1 MITFQNTS
9 KFKVKDL
16 RKKKIWLNNI
26 SKNEGKEIENLN
38 FLFVDDKEIL
48 EYNKKYL
55 QHESYTDIITFD
67 NSLNNKIA
75 GDIVISLERV
85 NENAKYYQVSY
96 NYELERVM
104 AHGLLH
110 LLGYN
115 DKNPEE
121 KKIIRKKE
129 NYYLEKNLKY
139 WLSMF

>member
-16 RKKKIWLNNI
+16 RKKKIWLNSI
-26 SKNEGKEIENLN
+26 SKNEGKDIGSLN
-38 FLFVDDKEIL
+38 FLFVDDKEML
-48 EYNKKYL
+48 KYNKKYL

-67 NSLNNKIA
+67 DSLNNKIA

-115 DKNPEE
+115 DKNKEE
-121 KKIIRKKE
+121 KIIIRKKE
-129 NYYLEKNLKY
+129 NYYLKNL
-139 WLSMF
+139 

>member
-16 RKKKIWLNNI
+16 RKKKIWLNSI
-26 SKNEGKEIENLN
+26 SNNEGKEIGNLN
-38 FLFVDDKEIL
+38 FLFVDDKEML
-48 EYNKKYL
+48 KYNKKYL

-96 NYELERVM
+96 NFELERVM

-115 DKNPEE
+115 DKNKEE

-129 NYYLEKNLKY
+129 NYYLKNL
-139 WLSMF
+139 

>member
-16 RKKKIWLNNI
+16 RKKKIWLNSI
-26 SKNEGKEIENLN
+26 SKNEGKEIGNLN
-38 FLFVDDKEIL
+38 FLFVDDKEML
-48 EYNKKYL
+48 KYNKKYL
-55 QHESYTDIITFD
+55 HHESYTDMITFD

-96 NYELERVM
+96 KYELERVM

-115 DKNPEE
+115 DKNKEE

-129 NYYLEKNLKY
+129 NYYLKNL
-139 WLSMF
+139 

>member
-16 RKKKIWLNNI
+16 RKKKIWLNSI
-26 SKNEGKEIENLN
+26 SKNEGKDIGSLN
-38 FLFVDDKEIL
+38 FLFVDDKEML
-48 EYNKKYL
+48 KYNKKYL
-55 QHESYTDIITFD
+55 HHESYTDIITFD
-67 NSLNNKIA
+67 DSLNNKIA

-85 NENAKYYQVSY
+85 NENAKYYRVSY

-115 DKNPEE
+115 DKNKEE
-121 KKIIRKKE
+121 KIIIRKKE
-129 NYYLEKNLKY
+129 NYYLKNL
-139 WLSMF
+139 

>member
-16 RKKKIWLNNI
+16 RKKKIWLNSI
-26 SKNEGKEIENLN
+26 SKNEGKDIGSLN
-38 FLFVDDKEIL
+38 FLFVDDKEML
-48 EYNKKYL
+48 KYNKKYL

-75 GDIVISLERV
+75 GDIVICLERV

-115 DKNPEE
+115 DKNKEE

-129 NYYLEKNLKY
+129 NYYLKKL
-139 WLSMF
+139 

>member
-16 RKKKIWLNNI
+16 RKKKIWLNSI
-26 SKNEGKEIENLN
+26 SKNEGKEIGNLN
-38 FLFVDDKEIL
+38 FLFVDDKEML
-48 EYNKKYL
+48 KYNKKYL

-115 DKNPEE
+115 DKNKEE

-129 NYYLEKNLKY
+129 NYYLKNL
-139 WLSMF
+139 

>member
-16 RKKKIWLNNI
+16 RKKKIWLNSI
-26 SKNEGKEIENLN
+26 SKNEGKEIGNLN
-38 FLFVDDKEIL
+38 FLFVDDKEML
-48 EYNKKYL
+48 KYNKKYL

-85 NENAKYYQVSY
+85 NENAKYYKVSY

-115 DKNPEE
+115 DKNKEE
-121 KKIIRKKE
+121 KIIIRKKE
-129 NYYLEKNLKY
+129 NYYLKNL
-139 WLSMF
+139 

>member
-16 RKKKIWLNNI
+16 RKKKIWLNSI
-26 SKNEGKEIENLN
+26 SKNEGKDIGSLN
-38 FLFVDDKEIL
+38 FLFVDDKEML
-48 EYNKKYL
+48 KYNKKYL

-85 NENAKYYQVSY
+85 NENAKYYRVSY

-115 DKNPEE
+115 DKNKEE

-129 NYYLEKNLKY
+129 NYYLKNL
-139 WLSMF
+139 

>member
-16 RKKKIWLNNI
+16 RKKKIWLNSI
-26 SKNEGKEIENLN
+26 SKNEGKEIGNLN
-38 FLFVDDKEIL
+38 FLFVDDKEML
-48 EYNKKYL
+48 KYNKKYL

-115 DKNPEE
+115 DKNKEE
-121 KKIIRKKE
+121 EEIIRKKE
-129 NYYLEKNLKY
+129 NYYLKNL
-139 WLSMF
+139 

>member
-16 RKKKIWLNNI
+16 RKKKIWLNSI
-26 SKNEGKEIENLN
+26 SKNEGKDIGSLN
-38 FLFVDDKEIL
+38 FLFVDDKEML
-48 EYNKKYL
+48 KYNKKYL

-115 DKNPEE
+115 DKNREE
-121 KKIIRKKE
+121 KIIIRKKE
-129 NYYLEKNLKY
+129 NYYLKNL
-139 WLSMF
+139 

>member
-16 RKKKIWLNNI
+16 RKKKIWLNSI
-26 SKNEGKEIENLN
+26 SKNEGKDIGSLN
-38 FLFVDDKEIL
+38 FLFVDDKEML
-48 EYNKKYL
+48 KYNKKYL
-55 QHESYTDIITFD
+55 HHESYTDIITFD

-96 NYELERVM
+96 KYELERVM

-115 DKNPEE
+115 DKNKEE

-129 NYYLEKNLKY
+129 NYYLKNL
-139 WLSMF
+139 

>member
-115 DKNPEE
+115 DKNKEE
-121 KKIIRKKE
+121 KIIIRKKE
-129 NYYLEKNLKY
+129 NYYLKNL
-139 WLSMF
+139 

>member
-16 RKKKIWLNNI
+16 RKKKIWLNSI
-26 SKNEGKEIENLN
+26 SKNEGKDIGSLN
-38 FLFVDDKEIL
+38 FLFVDDKEML
-48 EYNKKYL
+48 KYNKKYL
-55 QHESYTDIITFD
+55 HHESYTDIITFD
-67 NSLNNKIA
+67 NSFNNKIA

-85 NENAKYYQVSY
+85 NENAKYYRVSY

-115 DKNPEE
+115 DKNKEE

-129 NYYLEKNLKY
+129 NYYLKNL
-139 WLSMF
+139 

>member
-16 RKKKIWLNNI
+16 RKKKLWLNSI
-26 SKNEGKEIENLN
+26 SKNEGKEIESLS
-38 FLFVDDKEIL
+38 FLFVDDEEMLK
-48 EYNKKYL
+48 YNKTYL

-67 NSLNNKIA
+67 SSLDKRIA
-75 GDIVISLERV
+75 GDIIISLERV
-85 NENAKYYQVSY
+85 NDNAKFYQVSY
-96 NYELERVM
+96 NYELQRVM

-115 DKNPEE
+115 DKNKEE

-129 NYYLEKNLKY
+129 NYYLSNI
-139 WLSMF
+139 

>member
-16 RKKKIWLNNI
+16 RKKKIWLNSI
-26 SKNEGKEIENLN
+26 SKNEGKEIGNLN
-38 FLFVDDKEIL
+38 FLFVDDKEML
-48 EYNKKYL
+48 KYNKKYL
-55 QHESYTDIITFD
+55 HHESYTDIITFD

-115 DKNPEE
+115 DKNKEE

-129 NYYLEKNLKY
+129 NYYLKNL
-139 WLSMF
+139 

>member
-16 RKKKIWLNNI
+16 RKKKIWLNSI
-26 SKNEGKEIENLN
+26 SKNEGEEIGNLN
-38 FLFVDDKEIL
+38 FLFVDDKEML
-48 EYNKKYL
+48 KYNKKYL

-115 DKNPEE
+115 DKNKEE

-129 NYYLEKNLKY
+129 NYYLKNL
-139 WLSMF
+139 

>member
-16 RKKKIWLNNI
+16 RKKKIWLNSI
-26 SKNEGKEIENLN
+26 SKSEGKEIGNLN
-38 FLFVDDKEIL
+38 FLFVDDKEML
-48 EYNKKYL
+48 KYNKKYL
-55 QHESYTDIITFD
+55 HHESYTDIITFD

-115 DKNPEE
+115 DKNKEE
-121 KKIIRKKE
+121 KIIIRKKE
-129 NYYLEKNLKY
+129 NYYLKNL
-139 WLSMF
+139 

>member
-16 RKKKIWLNNI
+16 RKKKIWLNSI
-26 SKNEGKEIENLN
+26 SKNEGKHIGSLN
-38 FLFVDDKEIL
+38 FLFVDDKEML
-48 EYNKKYL
+48 KYNKKYL

-85 NENAKYYQVSY
+85 NENAKYYQVTY

-115 DKNPEE
+115 DKNKEE

-129 NYYLEKNLKY
+129 NYYLKNL
-139 WLSMF
+139 

>member
-55 QHESYTDIITFD
+55 HALT
-67 NSLNNKIA
+67 
-75 GDIVISLERV
+75 
-85 NENAKYYQVSY
+85 
-96 NYELERVM
+96 
-104 AHGLLH
+104 
-110 LLGYN
+110 
-115 DKNPEE
+115 
-121 KKIIRKKE
+121 
-129 NYYLEKNLKY
+129 
-139 WLSMF
+139 

>member
-16 RKKKIWLNNI
+16 RKKKIWLNSI
-26 SKNEGKEIENLN
+26 SKNEGKDIGSLN
-38 FLFVDDKEIL
+38 FLFVDDKEML
-48 EYNKKYL
+48 KYNKKYL

-115 DKNPEE
+115 DKNKEE
-121 KKIIRKKE
+121 KIIIRKKE
-129 NYYLEKNLKY
+129 NYYLKNR
-139 WLSMF
+139 

>member
-26 SKNEGKEIENLN
+26 YKSEGKGIGNLN
-38 FLFVDDKEIL
+38 FLFVDDKEML
-48 EYNKKYL
+48 KYNKKYL

-85 NENAKYYQVSY
+85 NENAKYYQVNY
-96 NYELERVM
+96 NFELERVM

-115 DKNPEE
+115 DKNKEE
-121 KKIIRKKE
+121 KIIIRKKE
-129 NYYLEKNLKY
+129 NYYLKNL
-139 WLSMF
+139 

>member
-16 RKKKIWLNNI
+16 RKKKIWLNSI
-26 SKNEGKEIENLN
+26 SKNEGKDIGSLN
-38 FLFVDDKEIL
+38 FLFVDDKEML
-48 EYNKKYL
+48 KYNKKYL

-115 DKNPEE
+115 DKNKEE
-121 KKIIRKKE
+121 KIIIRKKE
-129 NYYLEKNLKY
+129 NHYLKNL
-139 WLSMF
+139 

>member
-16 RKKKIWLNNI
+16 RKKKIWLNSI
-26 SKNEGKEIENLN
+26 SKSEGKEIGNLN
-38 FLFVDDKEIL
+38 FLFVDDKEML
-48 EYNKKYL
+48 KYNKKYL

-115 DKNPEE
+115 DKNKEE
-121 KKIIRKKE
+121 EKIIRKKE
-129 NYYLEKNLKY
+129 NYYLKN
-139 WLSMF
+139 M